1 MPPCSLPLVGSEA
14 GAATPASSVTAT
26 VAVDPCW
33 QEHPVLR
40 FVFVCPGFMKSL
52 LLMITYK
59 GTLVQHENRD
69 LEVLLSL
76 TQWLGSQGGG
86 MAENLVNSTPSF
98 PGPGGS
104 RVNLNRCSLYFP
116 FR

>member
-14 GAATPASSVTAT
+14 GAATLASLVTAT

-52 LLMITYK
+52 LLLLMITYK
-59 GTLVQHENRD
+59 GTLVQMKI
-69 LEVLLSL
+69 V
-76 TQWLGSQGGG
+76 T
-86 MAENLVNSTPSF
+86 
-98 PGPGGS
+98 
-104 RVNLNRCSLYFP
+104 
-116 FR
+116 